1 LTDGNKLAALL
12 SAGSVPGELAARVA
26 AGPAF
31 WAGWVDD
38 LDRGG
43 LLEELLGRD
52 AIERALKEAPGSGRY
67 EPALNAKMTLVCVLA
82 ACLFPDEGYAQVL
95 ARAFGI
101 PGLRFWPGPVPAA
114 SALSQARERPG
125 GHAVR
130 RLFEIDAEAGDAD
143 LGLTVPWHGLE
154 VTAIDGTT
162 LELDRSEALACE
174 SGSSPD
180 AGRPLLRIVGHVR
193 VASRRWIAAE
203 TGTCHQGE
211 NELAD
216 GLLWSLRGGMVNLAD
231 RGFPSMERYLA
242 AAAGTGA
249 DLVWR
254 WKNGKD
260 CLPARTLEVLPGGSE
275 LVVMR
280 ESRGMLARRRRAS
293 RDHAARRLP
302 DTIARLVTFTI
313 LTRTLSG
320 RRKTT
325 RVRVLTTLL
334 DHEEFPAREIA
345 MLHARRWQIEIAFL
359 HLKATVRGGR
369 RELRGQFPALARQEA
384 RGLLLIHNLV
394 ATAAARAAVQAGTS
408 PKLIPFAPA
417 LALIRDRVTADACC
431 PHCERRQFSAEAQ
444 VKALINDI
452 AGLPRHR
459 AGRQRTS
466 PRTAAERRDGH
477 TENVS
482 YTITIEKSNLPEWD
496 VTPNT

>member
-1 LTDGNKLAALL
+1 MPSDLL
-12 SAGSVPGELAARVA
+12 SAGPVPDELAARVA

-31 WAGWVDD
+31 WADWIDE

-52 AIERALKEAPGSGRY
+52 AIGRALEEAPGSGRY
-67 EPALNAKMTLVCVLA
+67 DSALNAKMTLVCVLV
-82 ACLFPDEGYAQVL
+82 ACLFPGEGYDQVL

-101 PGLRFWPGPVPAA
+101 PGLRFWPGKVPTA
-114 SALSQARERPG
+114 SALSQARERLG
-125 GHAVR
+125 EHALR
-130 RLFEIDAEAGDAD
+130 RLFEIDAEASDAE
-143 LGLTVPWHGLE
+143 LGLTALWHGLE

-162 LELDRSEALACE
+162 MELDRSDALACE
-174 SGSSPD
+174 FGSSSE

-193 VASRRWIAAE
+193 TASRRWIAAE
-203 TGTCHQGE
+203 AGTYHQSE

-216 GLLWSLRGGMVNLAD
+216 RLLHSFRSGMVNLAD

-242 AAAGTGA
+242 AAGAGA

-254 WKNGKD
+254 WKNGGK
-260 CLPARTLEVLPGGSE
+260 CLPAKTLEVLPDGSE

-280 ESRGMLARRRRAS
+280 ESDGMLARRRRAS

-313 LTRTLSG
+313 LTETRSG
-320 RRKTT
+320 RRKAT

-345 MLHARRWQIEIAFL
+345 ALYAQRWQIEIAFL
-359 HLKATVRGGR
+359 HLKATVRGTR
-369 RELRGQFPALARQEA
+369 RELRGQSPALARQEA
-384 RGLLLIHNLV
+384 WGLLLIHNLT
-394 ATAAARAAVQAGTS
+394 ATAVARAAVQAGTD
-408 PKLIPFAPA
+408 PRLIPFAPA

-431 PHCERRQFSAEAQ
+431 PHCGHRPVSANAQ
-444 VKALINDI
+444 VNALIDDI
-452 AGLPRHR
+452 ARLPRHR
-459 AGRQRTS
+459 PGRQRTS
-466 PRTAAERRDGH
+466 PRTAAERRNGH

-496 VTPNT
+496 ITPNI

>member
-1 LTDGNKLAALL
+1 MPRALL
-12 SAGSVPGELAARVA
+12 SAGPVPGELAARVA

-31 WAGWVDD
+31 WADWVDD

-52 AIERALKEAPGSGRY
+52 AIGRALEEAPGAHRY
-67 EPALNAKMTLVCVLA
+67 DSALNARMTLVCVLV
-82 ACLFPDEGYAQVL
+82 ACLFPGEGYDQVL

-101 PGLRFWPGPVPAA
+101 PGLRFWPGPVPTA
-114 SALSQARERPG
+114 SALSQARERLG
-125 GHAVR
+125 EHAVR

-143 LGLTVPWHGLE
+143 LGLTALWHGLE

-162 LELDRSEALACE
+162 MELDRNDTLNCE
-174 SGSSPD
+174 FGSSCE

-203 TGTCHQGE
+203 TGTYHQGE

-216 GLLWSLRGGMVNLAD
+216 GVLRSFRGGMVNLAD

-242 AAAGTGA
+242 AAATGA

-254 WKNGKD
+254 WKNGGK
-260 CLPARTLEVLPGGSE
+260 CLPAKTLEVLPDGSE

-280 ESRGMLARRRRAS
+280 ESGGMLTRRRQAS
-293 RDHAARRLP
+293 RNHAAPRLP

-313 LTRTLSG
+313 LTRTRSG
-320 RRKTT
+320 RRKATA
-325 RVRVLTTLL
+325 VRVLTTLL

-345 MLHARRWQIEIAFL
+345 MLYAQRWQIEIAFL
-359 HLKATVRGGR
+359 HLKATVRGSR
-369 RELRGQFPALARQEA
+369 RELRGQSPALARQEA
-384 RGLLLIHNLV
+384 WGLLLVHNLT
-394 ATAAARAAVQAGTS
+394 ATAVARAAAQAGTD
-408 PKLIPFAPA
+408 PRLIPFAPA
-417 LALIRDRVTADACC
+417 LALIRNRVTADACC
-431 PHCERRQFSAEAQ
+431 LHCGHRPVPADSQ
-444 VKALINDI
+444 VSALIDAV

-466 PRTAAERRDGH
+466 PRTAADRRNGH
-477 TENVS
+477 AENVS

-496 VTPNT
+496 VTSNI